1 MNTDMTGCHITK
13 KKGEDDMPSD
23 TFYRLPAEKRT
34 RLTEAIVA
42 ELSRVPLSKMSINRI
57 IQDAGIPRGS
67 YYQYFSG
74 PSDIVAYILTEFKE
88 YSVRLAEKILQEAE
102 GDFGALLEGLFEY
115 TLKYGLCEER
125 RDLFCNLFS
134 EVRLG
139 EIFSIFAG
147 QKENCLGMI
156 PEMDA
161 KRRMVFEIMLAV
173 FKESLVA
180 AFAHA
185 EHADV
190 IAENFRGKIKM
201 ISKI

>member
-1 MNTDMTGCHITK
+1 
-13 KKGEDDMPSD
+13 MPSD

-42 ELSRVPLSKMSINRI
+42 ELSRVPISRMSINRI

-74 PSDIVAYILTEFKE
+74 PSDIIAYILAEFKE
-88 YSVRLAEKILQEAE
+88 YSVKLAEKIRRETD
-102 GDFGALLEGLFEY
+102 GDLCALFGGLFEY

-125 RDLFCNLFS
+125 KDLFCNLFS

-139 EIFSIFAG
+139 EIFSVFAE
-147 QKENCLGMI
+147 QKAAESCIGMI
-156 PEMDA
+156 PEMDE
-161 KRRMVFEIMLAV
+161 KRRMIFEIMLAV

-185 EHADV
+185 DHAEE
-190 IAENFRGKIKM
+190 IAENFCGKIKM
-201 ISKI
+201 LSEV